1 MKTIHK
7 PYLLLFAALAF
18 ILAACAQ
25 VVEAKPQP
33 EALSQVEAA
42 PQATESVAGKCL
54 RRSEDTRLLVDI
66 VHGFCVQFPA
76 EYDIAYPNESE
87 IMLIKGSMVNVEE
100 PSAHIEV
107 KPAEGVTLAQAADQ
121 IAADYAIP
129 GMDVKRTELTIGGEP
144 AIMLDGLSGQDPNR
158 QVVVIHGANL
168 YHFYFMPMVEKQSDM
183 YKKAEALYKTVVGS
197 FTFRTETN
205 VCPDCQEETQ
215 PSSEQSNEDPKT
227 AMISGWIWHD
237 TCASGKDGEP
247 QPASTPQGC
256 VKEDSP
262 LGPYHADGV
271 MAVGEPLIEGVV
283 VSLGEGACPSTGLAE
298 QSTITTDLSYS
309 FAGLSAGTYC
319 VSIDPQREPTFSI
332 LRPGVWTY
340 PAISQDVISATVTLA
355 PAEYKGMVNF
365 GWDYQFLP

>member
-1 MKTIHK
+1 MKILRK
-7 PYLLLFAALAF
+7 PYLLLFAALAL
-18 ILAACAQ
+18 ILVACAQ
-25 VVEAKPQP
+25 TAEAKPQ
-33 EALSQVEAA
+33 SGDA
-42 PQATESVAGKCL
+42 PQSIGDVAGKCL
-54 RRSEDTRLLVDI
+54 RSSDETRLLVDI

-76 EYDIAYPNESE
+76 DFDIAYPNESE

-107 KPAEGVTLAQAADQ
+107 KPAGGMTLEQVADQ
-121 IAADYAIP
+121 IATDYAIP
-129 GMDVKRTELTIGGEP
+129 GMEVKRTELTIGGEP

-158 QVVVIHGANL
+158 QVVVIHGERL
-168 YHFYFMPMVEKQSDM
+168 YHFYFIPMVAKESDVYKQV
-183 YKKAEALYKTVVGS
+183 EALYETVIKS

-205 VCPDCQEETQ
+205 VCPDCPEATEPAAPAEPAGAQTG
-215 PSSEQSNEDPKT
+215 EDPKT
-227 AMISGWIWHD
+227 AMISGWVWHD

-247 QPASTPQGC
+247 QPASTPEGC

-283 VSLGEGACPSTGLAE
+283 VSLGEGACPSSGLAE
-298 QSTITTDLSYS
+298 QPTITTDLSYS
-309 FAGLSAGTYC
+309 FSGLSAGTYC

-340 PAISQDVISATVTLA
+340 PAISQDVISTTVTLA
-355 PAEYKGMVNF
+355 AGEYKGMVNF